1 MRLRAPRSPTA
12 RSPRA
17 ATNPFSTPMNQ
28 FFSLNGLSHG
38 HIQSLLGLAQHLERH
53 PTNEWLKG
61 KVMGLLF
68 LNSSLRTLASFQAGV
83 AQMGGSTFVV
93 QPGQGSWALETRDG
107 VVMDGD
113 RPEHVRE
120 AIPVLG
126 GYCDVLGIRK
136 FAEAQDLSEDLQDT
150 FMRRAAELAG
160 GPFVNMES
168 AADHPCQALADWKTL
183 DDLSVPLHGNF
194 VLSWAYHP
202 KPLTY
207 AVPRAALT
215 MALHRG
221 MNVTIMNP
229 PGFDLPSAVLEEAR
243 ALGPVSVSHSRDLAM
258 KGAHVLYC
266 KSWSAPEAYGDQ
278 ARHDEVS
285 AGLRDW
291 CVDEPW
297 FSGSHPDAKFM
308 HCLPVRR
315 NVKVSD
321 AVLDGPRSVVQRQAN
336 NRLHVQKAVVA
347 QILGVQA

>member
-1 MRLRAPRSPTA
+1 MK
-12 RSPRA
+12 
-17 ATNPFSTPMNQ
+17 Q
-28 FFSLNGLSHG
+28 FFSLTELEITDIERLLALAKR
-38 HIQSLLGLAQHLERH
+38 IQKE
-53 PTNEWLKG
+53 PVNDWLKG

-68 LNSSLRTLASFQAGV
+68 MNSSLRTLASFQSGV
-83 AQMGGSTFVV
+83 SQMGGSTFVV
-93 QPGQGSWALETRDG
+93 QPGAGSWNLETRDG

-113 RPEHVRE
+113 KQEHIRE
-120 AIPVLG
+120 AVPVLA

-136 FAEAQDLSEDLQDT
+136 FAEGRDMEEDLRDGL
-150 FMRRAAELAG
+150 MRTAAELTG
-160 GPFVNMES
+160 GSFVNMES

-183 DDLSVPLHGNF
+183 DDLEIPRDGKL

-215 MALHRG
+215 MALLRG

-229 PGFDLPSAVLEEAR
+229 PGFDLPLSLLAEASAIGGTRLSTTHNRRE
-243 ALGPVSVSHSRDLAM
+243 GMD
-258 KGAHVLYC
+258 GAHVMYC
-266 KSWSAPEAYGDQ
+266 KSWSAEEAYGKQ
-278 ARHDEVS
+278 TRHDELVG
-285 AGLRDW
+285 GLRDW

-297 FSGSHPDAKFM
+297 FEPALPEAKFM

-321 AVLDGPRSVVQRQAN
+321 AVLDGRRSVVQQEAN

-347 QILGVQA
+347 QILGVAR